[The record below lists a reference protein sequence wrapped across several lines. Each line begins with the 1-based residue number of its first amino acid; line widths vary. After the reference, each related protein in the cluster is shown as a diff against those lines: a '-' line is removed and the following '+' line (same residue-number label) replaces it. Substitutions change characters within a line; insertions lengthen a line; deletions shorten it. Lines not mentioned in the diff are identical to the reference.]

1 MKIFRL
7 FVALTLVCFALLPT
21 AQAVVP
27 TPYGGYPGL
36 NRAEGK
42 NTLLSL
48 DMSTGVANTAV
59 GWFSLTTDVNGSF
72 NTGVGA
78 GTLLLNVGDPTTGDG
93 RMELGVASQLWIA
106 RGERSGLL
114 MRIAAMES
122 IKLCA
127 RMKS

>member
-7 FVALTLVCFALLPT
+7 FLALTLVCFALLPT

-27 TPYGGYPGL
+27 TPDGGYAGL
-36 NRAEGK
+36 NTAEGK
-42 NTLLSL
+42 NALLSL
-48 DMSTGVANTAV
+48 DTSTGVANTAV

-93 RMELGVASQLWIA
+93 RMELGPRLSSALQRANHLDCRRTSRQTKAFGCAS
-106 RGERSGLL
+106 G
-114 MRIAAMES
+114 
-122 IKLCA
+122 
-127 RMKS
+127 